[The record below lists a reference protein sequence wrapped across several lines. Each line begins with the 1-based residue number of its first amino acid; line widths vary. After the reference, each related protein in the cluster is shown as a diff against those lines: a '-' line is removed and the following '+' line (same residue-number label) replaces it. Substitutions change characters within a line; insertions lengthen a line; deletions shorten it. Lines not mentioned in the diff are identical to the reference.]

1 MIYLMFFAYVMTARF
16 AGIMPVIYFQ
26 VWIQMRPLF
35 RWAGSKKKLLPQIKK
50 YLPHTYSRYFE
61 PFCGSACLFF
71 DTLPQKAVLS
81 DMNAELIHTYL
92 MVKEAP
98 SKVYDFLQGLDV
110 SQDEYKRVRN
120 LDEHALED
128 YQRAGRFIYLN
139 KLCFNGVYRTNLQGR
154 FNVPMGIKTGSI
166 PKLSDLEL
174 YSEHLR
180 DVEFF
185 ARDFES
191 VVNMA
196 NKDDFVYLDPP
207 YSKPDSRKRGEYGP
221 NSFDYGDI
229 ERLVNVLISANKRGV
244 PFVLSYCESDILLSA
259 IPSEWSVEHL
269 SVRRHVAG
277 FHQHRRMVGE
287 LLISNCQLAA
297 GKL

>member
-1 MIYLMFFAYVMTARF
+1 
-16 AGIMPVIYFQ
+16 
-26 VWIQMRPLF
+26 MRPLF

-81 DMNAELIHTYL
+81 DMNSELIHTYL
-92 MVKEAP
+92 MVKTSP
-98 SKVYDFLQGLDV
+98 SKVFEFLNGLEV
-110 SQDEYKRVRN
+110 SQEEYKRIRS
-120 LDEHALED
+120 LEEKDLED
-128 YQRAGRFIYLN
+128 FQRAGRFIYLN

-166 PKLSDLEL
+166 PKLSDLEA
-174 YSEHLR
+174 YSECLR
-180 DVEFF
+180 DVDFF
-185 ARDFES
+185 AEDFES
-191 VVNMA
+191 VVGRA
-196 NKDDFVYLDPP
+196 NADDFIYLDPP
-207 YSKPDSRKRGEYGP
+207 YSKPESRKRGEYGP

-229 ERLVNVLISANKRGV
+229 DRLVAVLTSADERGV
-244 PFVLSYCESDILLSA
+244 PFVLSYCESDILLNA

-287 LLISNCQLAA
+287 LLISNRQVIA
-297 GKL
+297 GEL